1 MREIDFAGAK
11 LAIKAAPWSLVV
23 YEDHF
28 GRDLSMDF
36 QAMSTTFAQ
45 TGHVD
50 LAGLS
55 RVMWCLAR
63 TADASIPDYTPWM
76 QSLPDDAFDGV
87 ATDYTDDGTWG
98 QVVADFG
105 QAFFRTALGG
115 QKTRTRRG
123 RSQGKDA

>member
-1 MREIDFAGAK
+1 MRDIDFAGAK
-11 LAIKAAPWSLVV
+11 LAIKSCPWSLVV

-36 QAMSTTFAQ
+36 QAMSTSFAK
-45 TGHVD
+45 TGRID

-55 RVMWCLAR
+55 RVIWCLAR
-63 TADASIPDYTPWM
+63 TANPSIPDYEPWM
-76 QSLPDDAFDGV
+76 HSLPDDAFDGV
-87 ATDYTDDGTWG
+87 AADHTDAGTWG
-98 QVVADFG
+98 QVVTDFG

-115 QKTRTRRG
+115 QKAGARRG